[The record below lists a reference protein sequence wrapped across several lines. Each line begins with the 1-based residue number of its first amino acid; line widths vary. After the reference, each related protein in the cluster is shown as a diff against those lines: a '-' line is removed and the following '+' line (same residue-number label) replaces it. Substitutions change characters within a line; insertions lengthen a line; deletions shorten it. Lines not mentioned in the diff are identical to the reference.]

1 MPERIRVEEAAL
13 GVGQGRRS
21 TVVIFRTREMHPC
34 ASGRRRRSIELC
46 ASAEQS
52 CRRNAGGHAGD
63 DAPLPGVGVCLRIE
77 DYTPHR
83 FSSSSC
89 G

>member
-1 MPERIRVEEAAL
+1 MPERVRIEVAAL

-21 TVVIFRTREMHPC
+21 TVIIFRTREMHPC
-34 ASGRRRRSIELC
+34 ASGRRRRSVELC
-46 ASAEQS
+46 ASPQQTR
-52 CRRNAGGHAGD
+52 RRNAGGDTGN
-63 DAPLPGVGVCLRIE
+63 DAPLPRIRVCLRIE
-77 DYTPHR
+77 HYTPHR

>member
-1 MPERIRVEEAAL
+1 MPERVRVEEAAL
-13 GVGQGRRS
+13 RLRQGRRS
-21 TVVIFRTREMHPC
+21 TVIIFRTREMHTG
-34 ASGRRRRSIELC
+34 ATGRRRRSVELC

-52 CRRNAGGHAGD
+52 CRRNARGHTGD
-63 DAPLPGVGVCLRIE
+63 DAPLPRIRVCLRIE
-77 DYTPHR
+77 HYTPHR